1 MFVKDQQVFHFF
13 ADSDE
18 LDRDLEL
25 VGDRQ
30 YYPTLGRTVQLGN
43 RQGRDMRRSG
53 ELAGLFDGIL
63 AGGSVEHQQ
72 DFVWGIGHHL
82 LDYPVDLAQFLH
94 QIGFVVEAACR
105 IDDDDIGVPGNAALD
120 GVEGYGA
127 GVGAHSLFDDRHP
140 NPITPDAELVN
151 GGGTEGIGCA
161 KEDGIT
167 SLLEVIGEFAN
178 GGCFADAVDA
188 DDENDIWF

>member
-120 GVEGYGA
+120 GVESYGA
-127 GVGAHSLFDDRHP
+127 GVGTHPLFYDRHP
-140 NPITPDAELVN
+140 DPITPNAELVDSS
-151 GGGTEGIGCA
+151 GTEGIRCTE
-161 KEDGIT
+161 EDRFT
-167 SLLEVIGEFAN
+167 SLFEVIGEFAD
-178 GGCFADAVDA
+178 GGRFANTIYAHDE
-188 DDENDIWF
+188 DDIGL